1 MYLPEEQKTGNLYTI
16 NGDNRNP
23 SSPHGMKIEV
33 MTYPMQFLM
42 PDGSFTPNIQ
52 DACISLCV
60 MTDTKAGYEQGH
72 GILLRKN
79 DALLLIK
86 VLSENLAKLNSE
98 P

>member
-1 MYLPEEQKTGNLYTI
+1 MYLPEEQKIGSLYTI
-16 NGDNRNP
+16 NGDHANP
-23 SSPHGMKIEV
+23 SSTIGMSIDV
-33 MTYPMQFLM
+33 MTYPMRFLM

-52 DACISLCV
+52 DVCINLCV
-60 MTDTKAGYEQGH
+60 RTDTKTGYDQGH